1 LNIVERKQG
10 VGPYLG
16 CYLVLVNDDWC
27 CILLDEPLLLYLV
40 MLEEE
45 LIHLLVTGLE
55 HLVIF
60 LHHVVKGRLDD
71 VALVEVGSIEVGA
84 FFLHA

>member
-1 LNIVERKQG
+1 
-10 VGPYLG
+10 
-16 CYLVLVNDDWC
+16 
-27 CILLDEPLLLYLV
+27 LDEPLLLYLI

-45 LIHLLVTGLE
+45 VIHLLVTGLE

-60 LHHVVKGRLDD
+60 LHQIVKGRLDD